1 MSRFFLGCP
10 PDEAPVQ
17 WKEFQ
22 DTSRGGTGALEQQRL
37 FLFLSLLV
45 NMTYFLALLTA
56 PEPSRAWSD
65 AARRIAKYGGGV
77 LSWGALLLVLRSFG
91 EYRFDAFAWMMFLAA
106 TLVNVVSVRL
116 AERQRATVFSG
127 SAQTLRA
134 QIGVAVGMG
143 AVFSAMHLAVFDHYF
158 PGGAVNALKFANGAA
173 FSIAF
178 VFLTIRLVEQ
188 LRIDQ
193 AERIRPVGLGRIV
206 FLAFLMGHALLGC
219 ALTIFESLGL
229 VRNGDYFVVEFLTL
243 FLMTLATVV
252 TGERQYHDKRKQLEW
267 KNKQLRH
274 IAYHDA
280 LTGLPNRKYI
290 TEYLDEKVRSG
301 EPCFVMLIDLDRFK
315 HVNDWLG
322 HQAGDFLLAETA
334 ARLRGALPADDRV
347 GRLGGDEFL
356 VVGAGATVDA
366 AIAAAT
372 NVLRTVPEPLSYEGQ
387 TLQVTTSVGVALVP
401 MHASSALEAMKRA
414 DIAMY
419 KAKEKGRDAYHV
431 FSETRDLS
439 DAEDQRMRQELKG
452 ALAGSDMELL
462 YQPQMDLATGRIAGF
477 EALLRWNRANEQ
489 VQPDK
494 FIALAEQNGA
504 IVGIGEWAMREA
516 CRQVREWNDAHG
528 IRLRVSVNVS
538 FEQLRM
544 EDFVDKVKAILVESG
559 LDGALLE
566 LELTESASIRDE
578 ARTRES
584 IDALRRLGV
593 QIGIDDFGT
602 GNNAFSYMKR
612 LSVDRLKI
620 DKSFV
625 EGLPHNPEDQAIV
638 KAMLAMA
645 RELRLKT
652 TAEGVERGEQS
663 AYLASIG
670 CEEVQGYYYSKPLRR
685 DAAERLLAEK

>member
-1 MSRFFLGCP
+1 M
-10 PDEAPVQ
+10 
-17 WKEFQ
+17 
-22 DTSRGGTGALEQQRL
+22 EQQRL
-37 FLFLSLLV
+37 FILLSLLV
-45 NMTYFLALLTA
+45 NMSYFIALLTV
-56 PEPSRAWSD
+56 PELDRAWGR
-65 AARRIAKYGGGV
+65 AARRVAKYGGGV

-91 EYRFDAFAWMMFLAA
+91 EYRFDAFAWALLLAA
-106 TLVNVVSVRL
+106 ALVNAVSVRL
-116 AERQRATVFSG
+116 AERQRTTVFAG
-127 SAQTLRA
+127 GVQTLRA
-134 QIGVAVGMG
+134 QMGVSIGMG
-143 AVFSAMHLAVFDHYF
+143 TVFSALHLAVFDHYF
-158 PGGAVNALKFANGAA
+158 PGGVLDGLKLANGAA

-178 VFLTIRLVEQ
+178 VFLTVRLVEQ

-193 AERIRPVGLGRIV
+193 SERTRPVGYGRMIL
-206 FLAFLMGHALLGC
+206 LAFLMGHALLGC
-219 ALTIFESLGL
+219 ALTIFESFGL
-229 VRNGDYFVVEFLTL
+229 VRNADDFVVEFLTL

-252 TGERQYHDKRKQLEW
+252 TGERQYLEKRKQLEW

-280 LTGLPNRKYI
+280 LTGLPNRMYI
-290 TEYLDEKVRSG
+290 AEYLDEKVRSG
-301 EPCFVMLIDLDRFK
+301 EPCFVMLIDLDQFK

-322 HQAGDFLLAETA
+322 HQAGDFLLVETA
-334 ARLRGALPADDRV
+334 ARLRGALSKDDKV

-356 VVGAGATVDA
+356 VVGAGATVDK
-366 AIAAAT
+366 AIAAAE
-372 NVLRTVPEPLSYEGQ
+372 NVLRTVPEPLTYEGQ
-387 TLQVTTSVGVALVP
+387 TLQATTSVGVALVP
-401 MHASSALEAMKRA
+401 MHASTATEAMKRA

-431 FSETRDLS
+431 FSESQDS
-439 DAEDQRMRQELKG
+439 VDAEDQRMKQELKG
-452 ALAGSDMELL
+452 CLAVSGMELL
-462 YQPQMDLATGRIAGF
+462 YQPQLELATGRIAGF

-494 FIALAEQNGA
+494 FISLAEQNGA

-516 CRQVREWNDAHG
+516 CRQVREWNEAHG
-528 IRLRVSVNVS
+528 RRLRVSVNVS
-538 FEQLRM
+538 FEQLRKD
-544 EDFVDKVKAILVESG
+544 DFVDKVKAILVESG

-578 ARTRES
+578 ARTQES

-602 GNNAFSYMKR
+602 GNNSFSYMKR

-638 KAMLAMA
+638 KAMLALA

-670 CEEVQGYYYSKPLRR
+670 CDEVQGYYYSKPLSR
-685 DAAERLLAEK
+685 DAAERLLAGK